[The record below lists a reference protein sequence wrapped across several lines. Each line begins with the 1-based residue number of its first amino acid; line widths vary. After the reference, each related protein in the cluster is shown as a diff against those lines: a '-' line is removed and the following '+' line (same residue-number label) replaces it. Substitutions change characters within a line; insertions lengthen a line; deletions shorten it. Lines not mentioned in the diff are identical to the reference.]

1 MNANQKLNKLT
12 EDVVK
17 VVKNVANEKVH
28 KIYLYGSY
36 ARGDFD
42 GESDIDIMVILDCKK
57 NDVQSF
63 RRRMCYYASRL
74 GLEYDIEVS
83 ILMRDKENFYNN
95 QDIMPFYQ
103 NIINE
108 GIEIYG

>member
-1 MNANQKLNKLT
+1 MNDTVKLNRIT
-12 EDVVK
+12 EEVINA
-17 VVKNVANEKVH
+17 VKNVASEKVY

-42 GESDIDIMVILDCKK
+42 EESDIDIMVILDCPKT
-57 NDVQSF
+57 DVQSF
-63 RRRMCYYASRL
+63 RKRMCYYASRL
-74 GLEYDIEVS
+74 GLEHDIEVS
-83 ILMRDKENFYNN
+83 ILMRDKDNFYNN

-103 NIINE
+103 NIIKE